1 MRDCVPEEPTVHVEY
16 PGDLQGTKVTY
27 LNGDTEELLV
37 TPVAADL
44 FLLEESSLLGHV
56 SYHDIIRA
64 TIGNDGS
71 LNLVEVVKPSA
82 LVTHTW
88 ILPSNVVESVG
99 FRSILSDVL
108 KVGGHWEQAF
118 GGVVLVHLPPQEAEK
133 VQERIELYR
142 RTNEA
147 PG

>member
-1 MRDCVPEEPTVHVEY
+1 MPEEPTVHVEY
-16 PGDLQGTKVTY
+16 PGDSQGTKLTY
-27 LNGDTEELLV
+27 LNGDTEELWV

-44 FLLEESSLLGHV
+44 FLLEESSLLGHCC
-56 SYHDIIRA
+56 YHDTIRA
-64 TIGNDGS
+64 TTGSDGS
-71 LNLVEVVKPSA
+71 LNFVEVVKPSA

-118 GGVVLVHLPPQEAEK
+118 GGVVLVHLPRQEAEK
-133 VQERIELYR
+133 VQERIELLSSNSR
-142 RTNEA
+142 SC
-147 PG
+147 